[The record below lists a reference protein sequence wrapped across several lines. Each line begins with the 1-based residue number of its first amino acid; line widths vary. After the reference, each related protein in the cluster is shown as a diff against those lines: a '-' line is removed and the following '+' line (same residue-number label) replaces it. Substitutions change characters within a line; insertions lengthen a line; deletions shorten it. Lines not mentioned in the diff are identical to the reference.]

1 MSKNKKLQMD
11 GESSGSDGHDSED
24 RMGILSQIESGQIDV
39 EEGLRRLQ
47 EAESDDDEQQD
58 LLDQLDSGRGRCI
71 CANF

>member
-1 MSKNKKLQMD
+1 MSKNKNLQMD
-11 GESSGSDGHDSED
+11 GESSGSDGDNSED

-58 LLDQLDSGRGRCI
+58 LLDQLDSGEIDVC
-71 CANF
+71 